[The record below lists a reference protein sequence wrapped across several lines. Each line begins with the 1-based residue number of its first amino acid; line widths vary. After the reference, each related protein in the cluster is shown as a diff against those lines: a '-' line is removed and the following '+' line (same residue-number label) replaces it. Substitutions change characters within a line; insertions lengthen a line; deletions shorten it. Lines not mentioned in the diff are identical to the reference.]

1 MRVTDPSDR
10 SLIDMLRD
18 RAAAQPGEP
27 AYTFLD
33 DGERPGATITWGSLD
48 LRSRSI
54 AAAIR
59 QQAEPGA
66 RVLVMFPPSI
76 DFIPAFFASLY
87 AGVIAVPAYPP
98 SGARADRAAARLGG
112 MIRDAG
118 IALALAPASLIGR
131 AAALELAV
139 PELRGVRWLDTSAVD
154 ADASGEWL
162 LPGVTGDSIAFL
174 QYTSG
179 STSSPRGVMVTHQNL
194 LHNLAKTAA
203 DGDYTRDSV
212 SVSWLPV
219 NHDMGLI
226 NGILQPAFSG
236 FHARLM
242 APAAFLQRPAR
253 WLHAISRF
261 GATHSGGPNF
271 AYDLCTRRVPEE
283 GCPGLDLSCWRVA
296 YSGSEPVRR
305 STLESFHRRFAAR
318 GFAWKA
324 FSPAYGL
331 AESTLLVTSV
341 PAGVEPSF
349 DGDAVASG
357 LLDEDRSVVI
367 VDPTTRRE
375 VRSGATGEI
384 WTAGD
389 SVAAGYWRRPV
400 ESAETFRAWTAD
412 GRGPYLRT
420 GDLGFIREAR
430 LFVTGRIKDVLIVR
444 GVKHYPQDLEL
455 TAEGAHAAIRP
466 GCCAAVAVEG
476 DGGERVAVVAEIDPR
491 ADEEEAPLDLDAVII
506 AIRVAVSSV
515 HHVSLA
521 AVTLVGAGTLPKT
534 TSGKLQRYLCR
545 AMLAGSRV
553 QALASWRESDA
564 PVSAELAS

>member
-1 MRVTDPSDR
+1 MRITHH
-10 SLIDMLRD
+10 SLIDVLRD
-18 RAAAQPGEP
+18 RAAAQPGER

-33 DGERPGATITWGSLD
+33 DGERQGASMTWGSLD
-48 LRSRSI
+48 LRSRSL
-54 AAAIR
+54 ASAIR
-59 QQAEPGA
+59 RHTRPGA
-66 RVLVMFPPSI
+66 RVLVMFPPSL
-76 DFIPAFFASLY
+76 DFIPAFFGSLY

-112 MIRDAG
+112 MVRDAG
-118 IALALAPASLIGR
+118 ITLALAPASLIAR
-131 AAALELAV
+131 ADMLQRAV
-139 PELRGVRWLDTSAVD
+139 PELLGITWLDTGAVD
-154 ADASGEWL
+154 DEAAGEWL
-162 LPGVTGDSIAFL
+162 LPGVTRESVAFL

-179 STSSPRGVMVTHQNL
+179 STASPRGVMVTHRNL

-203 DGDYTRDSV
+203 DGRYGHDSV

-226 NGILQPAFSG
+226 NGVLQPAFSG

-253 WLHAISRF
+253 WLHAVSRS

-283 GCPGLDLSCWRVA
+283 DCAALDLSCWRVA

-305 STLESFHRRFAAR
+305 STLERFHRRFGAR
-318 GFAWKA
+318 GFAWNA

-341 PAGVEPSF
+341 PAGAEPVFAGES
-349 DGDAVASG
+349 VASG
-357 LLDEDRSVVI
+357 LLDDDGSLLI
-367 VDPTTRRE
+367 VDPETRRE
-375 VRSGATGEI
+375 VPAGTIGEI
-384 WTAGD
+384 WTRSP
-389 SVAAGYWRRPV
+389 SVAAGYWNRPS
-400 ESAETFRAWTAD
+400 ETAETFAAWTAE
-412 GRGPYLRT
+412 GLGPYLRT
-420 GDLGFIREAR
+420 GDLGLVRNAR

-444 GVKHYPQDLEL
+444 GMKHYPQDLEL

-476 DGGERVAVVAEIDPR
+476 DGGERIAIVAEIDPR
-491 ADEEEAPLDLDAVII
+491 ADGKAAALDLDAVIL
-506 AIRVAVSSV
+506 AIRLAVSSV
-515 HHVSLA
+515 HHVSLTSVA
-521 AVTLVGAGTLPKT
+521 LAGAGTIPKT

-545 AMLAGSRV
+545 EMLAAGRIEC
-553 QALASWRESDA
+553 LASWHDSA
-564 PVSAELAS
+564 ATISAELAS